1 MKAINSNNRSTK
13 KQMTSKRHITF
24 VLFMF
29 LFLFSASNII
39 SGSNPANLNNPINKL
54 TASELET
61 SPALTVEN
69 NMIFSFNVP
78 ADEFVRF
85 SIYNVK
91 GEEIT
96 TLINDN
102 THNGEVK
109 ADLSQASLKN
119 GVYYY
124 SLETGNYKEVRKL
137 NVFSY

>member
-1 MKAINSNNRSTK
+1 MKAINSNNRTAK
-13 KQMTSKRHITF
+13 KQSILTL
-24 VLFMF
+24 VMF
-29 LFLFSASNII
+29 LFLFSASII
-39 SGSNPANLNNPINKL
+39 STGSLSAGTEPSDFKNTINKL
-54 TASELET
+54 SASELMT

-69 NMIFSFNVP
+69 DMVFSFNLP
-78 ADEFVRF
+78 AGEFVRF

-91 GEEIT
+91 GEEII